1 MGLLFPGGWGL
12 NNKRERTKGNKW
24 FERED
29 LLIYD
34 GSCFFFLISKKR
46 QA

>member
-1 MGLLFPGGWGL
+1 MDGVVVSRGGGGL
-12 NNKRERTKGNKW
+12 NNRRERTKANNW

-34 GSCFFFLISKKR
+34 GSCFFNL
-46 QA
+46 